1 MKILIACSSGGHLAH
16 AFALQSWWS
25 QHERLWVTS
34 PTDDARAK
42 LVGERVIEAHHPT
55 TRNVPNLLRNTVLA
69 RRVLKEYRP
78 DIVFSTGAA
87 IAVPFLLQAR
97 SVGARTVYLE
107 AVDRIEKASLTGR
120 MVYPFADEFLVQ
132 WQPLAESL
140 PESRNVGV
148 IL

>member
-16 AFALQSWWS
+16 AFALQPWWQ

-42 LVGERVIEAHHPT
+42 LIGERVIEAHHPT
-55 TRNVPNLLRNTVLA
+55 VRNVPNLLRNIVLA
-69 RRVLKEYRP
+69 RRVLKDYRP

-87 IAVPFLLQAR
+87 IAVPFLVQAR

-120 MVYPFADEFLVQ
+120 LVYPFADEFLVQ
-132 WQPLAESL
+132 WQPLAERL